1 VSLPPKDVAAC
12 LAALDGDA
20 PLPADLFDALLH
32 HTADELSRT
41 NLGPFLVEERRRD
54 LEAELLRTDA
64 GATEVRNLL
73 DGEDPAFR
81 AHLDASFCGE
91 SAAFFDAVSAYA
103 ALFDAAAIDDA
114 AVRDAA
120 AAVARDFLRDDAP
133 TPVNVGARPRKAA
146 LGAIDAGG
154 ALPAALFA
162 RLRADLLRML
172 ARDALPRFRK

>member
-1 VSLPPKDVAAC
+1 M
-12 LAALDGDA
+12 
-20 PLPADLFDALLH
+20 
-32 HTADELSRT
+32 
-41 NLGPFLVEERRRD
+41 
-54 LEAELLRTDA
+54 
-64 GATEVRNLL
+64 
-73 DGEDPAFR
+73 
-81 AHLDASFCGE
+81 
-91 SAAFFDAVSAYA
+91 SAYA

-146 LGAIDAGG
+146 LGAIDGGG